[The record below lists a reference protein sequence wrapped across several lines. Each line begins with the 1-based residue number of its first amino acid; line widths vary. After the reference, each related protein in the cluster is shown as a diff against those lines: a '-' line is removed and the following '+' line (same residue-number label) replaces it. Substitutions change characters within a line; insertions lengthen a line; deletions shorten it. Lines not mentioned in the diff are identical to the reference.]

1 MSAIFSSRWRP
12 DPVRKSEDRF
22 MKWIVFLQLNPDS
35 NFNIIYYVFSV
46 GYYSTHGSQRFR
58 RTPFKD
64 CLIWMQCELS
74 KCKFVCIVCDT
85 FALITRAYLENVSFV
100 QEQNR
105 LPLRREINTQT
116 GCMYKSKENM
126 IVCCRKSAFL
136 KIIWRKGGP
145 ISDKFLLSFGQKKF
159 VMHRRF
165 RTAGVNLR

>member
-1 MSAIFSSRWRP
+1 MTTRSCSKISVKIDSWNGF
-12 DPVRKSEDRF
+12 
-22 MKWIVFLQLNPDS
+22 FLQLNPDS
-35 NFNIIYYVFSV
+35 NLNIIYYFFSV

-85 FALITRAYLENVSFV
+85 FALITCAYLENVSFV

-136 KIIWRKGGP
+136 KIIWRKGGQYQ
-145 ISDKFLLSFGQKKF
+145 INFCFRLVKRNLLCIEDSE
-159 VMHRRF
+159 
-165 RTAGVNLR
+165 LRE